1 MKIPR
6 TTLEIYIVTLVTG
19 SIIVATMMGSQVFGL
34 FVLLFWMAVAAIW
47 LSIRKRKQTSD
58 TRSPSN
64 DDQPEKPQ

>member
-6 TTLEIYIVTLVTG
+6 TTLEIYIITLVTG
-19 SIIVATMMGSQVFGL
+19 SIIVATMMGSHVYGL

-58 TRSPSN
+58 TRTPSN